1 MTVYFSL
8 FLVILTL
15 ITGIVW
21 AIDYFVWK
29 PKRDEKVN
37 AMEAQAGTQF
47 SEEQRDQAAPQSSF
61 AEFAQAAFPILAF
74 VLIMRSFIYEPFR
87 IPSGSMMPTLVEG
100 DFILVEKFRYGL
112 RDPVWR
118 KELIETG
125 RPQRGDIAVFK
136 YPLQPD
142 VDYIKR
148 VVGLPGDRVI
158 YREKMLYI
166 HPAECPQPCAEP
178 EIMVAEHVE
187 LSQGEFFRDRTPLTR
202 IAETLDGSSYEIL
215 IDHTSPSLTGN
226 YVRQPGTRSDEWI
239 VPNGHY
245 FMVGDN
251 RDNSIDSRFWG
262 FVHEDLLVGRAT
274 FIWMSFEFDRGHDS
288 WLPRWVPS
296 NVRFD
301 RIGGME

>member
-21 AIDYFVWK
+21 AIDHFVWK
-29 PKRDEKVN
+29 PKRDEKIN
-37 AMEAQAGTQF
+37 AMEAQAGATLT
-47 SEEQRDQAAPQSSF
+47 EEQRDQAAPQSSF

-142 VDYIKR
+142 IDYIKR

-158 YREKMLYI
+158 YREKMLYV
-166 HPAECPQPCAEP
+166 HPAECVQPCTEP
-178 EIMVAEHVE
+178 ETMVAEHVE
-187 LSQGEFFRDRTPLTR
+187 LSQGEFFKDRTPLTR
-202 IAETLDGSSYEIL
+202 IEETLDGSTYEIL
-215 IDHTSPSLTGN
+215 IDQTSPSLTGN

-239 VPNGHY
+239 VPEGHY

-274 FIWMSFEFDRGHDS
+274 FIWMSFEFDRSHDS

-296 NVRFD
+296 NVRFE
-301 RIGGME
+301 RLGGIE